1 MKKSF
6 ILYTEVWPVVQK
18 LDMEQRGRLFTA
30 IMQHA
35 MEEEPEKL
43 DILTDVVFS
52 FIANQMDRADEK
64 YQEICRRRA
73 EYGRRGGLASA
84 KAKASKSN
92 QKQAN
97 QADNDNDND
106 NDSEN
111 DNENEPDNE
120 RENDNEAPER
130 QDGLSLKERQLLDQE
145 FGQGRVDELIDEVNL
160 WAINHGQII
169 KNLPAMVRQF
179 AKNQQRWGGRPA
191 RREKTIEEIA
201 AEVFRD
207 MEEET

>member
-52 FIANQMDRADEK
+52 FIANQMDRADER

-97 QADNDNDND
+97 QADNDNDNEPD
-106 NDSEN
+106 NDN
-111 DNENEPDNE
+111 DPDNE
-120 RENDNEAPER
+120 RENDSDNEAPVALP
-130 QDGLSLKERQLLDQE
+130 DLSLQERQLLDQE

-201 AEVFRD
+201 AEVFGD
-207 MEEET
+207 MEVTT